1 MINASPPI
9 PILETKLCPASGAAD
24 IIDRPRLD
32 IPEAFV
38 QGMVRVVT
46 ITAPAGYGKSTL
58 MAQWFN
64 ALDAEGVKA
73 SWLNIDD
80 DDNDP
85 TRFTRYLTAALMR
98 AGLHLQTSG
107 LFTGSDGAFARDSR
121 STLESLAGELA
132 AADHR
137 IVLFIDDLHFVSN
150 TEVLKILQWLT
161 QYAPPQLQFVLGSRT
176 ESMLPLSR
184 LRVRRTLLEFGTDQL
199 KFTDTEVKDFVTS
212 RLGDCLSETS
222 IQQLSTRTEGWPA
235 GLELATLILDGSADP
250 NQLVSD
256 FAGNDASVMEY
267 LGEVLLEHLEVE
279 TRQFIFAIAQFNRV
293 DADLVAAA
301 TGDVEARKKLDSL
314 HSRNLFFKRMD
325 QSGHWFRFHHL
336 VGQFFREQGQ
346 RHHPDYCRN
355 ALIRGA
361 HNLYERDLLV
371 EAIHYA
377 MRAQAWAEASQWL
390 DASVE
395 TLVFRRGYLHTIM
408 EWMDQLPNEWAM
420 QHPQIRLNYV
430 FALIFFARPQFVEVQ
445 LQILRDQLAE
455 LRKSPQENQQLI
467 ETLEREIG
475 KHECHL
481 AGISDQKE
489 AMLRNCEQW
498 LARWTNDSESGIGT
512 VLNVYAFALKSW
524 SKLDQALDVVHD
536 ARARLVATESY
547 YPLAW
552 NFAIEGF
559 IMLKR
564 GDFEAAHHTARQLIE
579 HMQVHMPGLYQHA
592 GIGHAILAF
601 VEYEWGNFSAAQTH
615 LDAVPENDDDYVQ
628 ADYLIIQHLAQARI
642 YYANGGAES
651 GYNCLKAGQERARRS
666 GLHRAELTL
675 ATEEI
680 SWLCRDNRF
689 ELAHARA
696 RQLDLDQKPCDEHD
710 FSLQAE
716 KSYRVSSRLHLSDDP
731 KRAAD
736 CLTSAIA
743 HSRELKLAHREA
755 QLLLLQAQAYALAD
769 DEATALLVLR
779 DALMLGAQHQYF
791 RIFVDEGELIT
802 NLLGKIKLEPAH
814 KAAAPLLRRIRE
826 VTTSAPKAV
835 ARERNLSQ
843 ETLLEELTQRE
854 AQILKRLQSGLSN
867 REIAEAIFV
876 SEGTLK
882 WHLHN
887 IYGKLAV
894 KNRSGALARAQDLGL
909 I

>member
-1 MINASPPI
+1 MVPATPPI

-24 IIDRPRLD
+24 IIDRPQLRA
-32 IPEAFV
+32 PEPFV

-58 MAQWFN
+58 MADWFSMLKQQGIN
-64 ALDAEGVKA
+64 V

-85 TRFTRYLTAALMR
+85 TRFTRYLTAALIR
-98 AGLHLQTSG
+98 AGLQVQASG
-107 LFTGSDGAFARDSR
+107 LFTGDDGAFARDTR
-121 STLESLAGELA
+121 STLESLAAELA

-137 IVLFIDDLHFVSN
+137 IVLFIDDLHFVN
-150 TEVLKILQWLT
+150 NAEVLKVLQWLT

-184 LRVRRTLLEFGTDQL
+184 LRVRRALLEIGTDQL
-199 KFTDTEVKDFVTS
+199 KFSDAEVATFVHARLGAGLTDT
-212 RLGDCLSETS
+212 S
-222 IQQLSTRTEGWPA
+222 IRQLNTRTEGWPA

-250 NQLVSD
+250 NQLVAD

-267 LGEVLLEHLEVE
+267 LGEVLLEHLDVE

-293 DADLVAAA
+293 DAELVVAA
-301 TGDVEARKKLDSL
+301 TGEAHAAQKLDEL

-325 QSGHWFRFHHL
+325 QSGRWFRFHHL
-336 VGQFFREQGQ
+336 VGQYFREQGLRQ
-346 RHHPDYCRN
+346 HPEYCRD

-361 HNLYERDLLV
+361 CHLYERDLLI

-377 MRAQAWAEASQWL
+377 IRAQAWEYASQWM
-390 DASVE
+390 DAEVE

-408 EWMDQLPNEWAM
+408 EWMGQLPDEWAK
-420 QHPQIRLNYV
+420 QHPQIRLNYI
-430 FALIFFARPQFVEVQ
+430 FALIFFARPQEVEVQ
-445 LQILRDQLAE
+445 LQILRNQLAE
-455 LRKSPQENQQLI
+455 LHQTPTANPVLV

-481 AGISDQKE
+481 AGIRDDKD
-489 AMLRNCEQW
+489 AMLQNCVQW
-498 LARWTNDSESGIGT
+498 LERWPNDSEEGIGT
-512 VLNVYAFALKSW
+512 VLNVYAFALKTW
-524 SKLDQALDVVHD
+524 SKLDQALEVVED
-536 ARARLVATESY
+536 AKTRLAATQSH

-552 NFAIEGF
+552 SYAIEGF
-559 IMLKR
+559 ILLKR
-564 GDFEAAHHTARQLIE
+564 GDFEAAHHTAIELIA
-579 HMQVHMPGLYQHA
+579 HMQAHMPGLYQHE

-601 VEYEWGNFSAAQTH
+601 VEYEWGNIAKAQSH
-615 LDAVPENDDDYVQ
+615 LDAVPENEDDYLQ
-628 ADYLIIQHLAQARI
+628 ADYLIIQHLAQARV
-642 YYANGGAES
+642 YHANGGTES
-651 GYNCLKAGQERARRS
+651 GYACLKMGQERARRT

-696 RQLDLDQKPCDEHD
+696 KQLDLDQKPCDEHD
-710 FSLQAE
+710 FSLRAE
-716 KSYRVSSRLHLSDDP
+716 KSYRVASRLHLSDEP
-731 KRAAD
+731 QRAAD
-736 CLTSAIA
+736 CLKSAID
-743 HSRELKLAHREA
+743 HSRELKLRHRQA
-755 QLLLLQAQAYALAD
+755 QLLLLQAQAYSLARNEPDAMQALQ
-769 DEATALLVLR
+769 E
-779 DALMLGAQHQYF
+779 ALMLGAQHQYF

-802 NLLGKIKLEPAH
+802 KLIAKIQLTPEQ
-814 KAAAPLLRRIRE
+814 KAAAPLLSNIRNA
-826 VTTSAPKAV
+826 TSSKPKT
-835 ARERNLSQ
+835 ERSRSQ
-843 ETLLEELTQRE
+843 SQDTLLEELTQRE
-854 AQILKRLQSGLSN
+854 SQILKRLQSGLSN

-894 KNRSGALARAQDLGL
+894 KNRSGALARAQELGL